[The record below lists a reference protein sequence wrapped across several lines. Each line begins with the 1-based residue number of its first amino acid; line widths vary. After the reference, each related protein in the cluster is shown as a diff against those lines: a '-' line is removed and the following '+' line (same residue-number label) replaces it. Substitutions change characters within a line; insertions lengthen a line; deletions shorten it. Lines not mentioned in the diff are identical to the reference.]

1 MGNPEL
7 DVSLVVLLLVGKL
20 YLIQRAAHELPIV
33 GVHEGYLDSFD
44 PETEGS
50 GHLEEE
56 LVFEFGKPGVDG
68 ILDDD
73 YLLVLVLFDGD
84 PGLAVED
91 LVPLIE
97 VELPHL
103 LKLVVLHDGKPED
116 RLVMRD
122 LGCIFRHFIVVHFL
136 LRLLVHFVHLYPGLA
151 LVDEGHRRVL
161 ALLDQ
166 DLVPVFV
173 FGHHDPVE
181 YLRSLFQPFLPQ
193 LVFFGLV
200 AVGGSHFLRVVDGAQ
215 GLQRYLQPL
224 IIGNLLFLFARLDIY
239 LRTDQ
244 QVIQRMLGQLLR
256 LESGFTLEE
265 KCPV

>member
-1 MGNPEL
+1 
-7 DVSLVVLLLVGKL
+7 
-20 YLIQRAAHELPIV
+20 
-33 GVHEGYLDSFD
+33 
-44 PETEGS
+44 
-50 GHLEEE
+50 
-56 LVFEFGKPGVDG
+56 
-68 ILDDD
+68 
-73 YLLVLVLFDGD
+73 
-84 PGLAVED
+84 
-91 LVPLIE
+91 
-97 VELPHL
+97 
-103 LKLVVLHDGKPED
+103 
-116 RLVMRD
+116 MRD
-122 LGCIFRHFIVVHFL
+122 LGRIFRHFIVLHFL

-161 ALLDQ
+161 ALLNQ

-224 IIGNLLFLFARLDIY
+224 IIGNLLFLLTCLDIH

-244 QVIQRMLGQLLR
+244 HVIQRMLGQFLR
-256 LESGFTLEE
+256 LEGGFTLEE